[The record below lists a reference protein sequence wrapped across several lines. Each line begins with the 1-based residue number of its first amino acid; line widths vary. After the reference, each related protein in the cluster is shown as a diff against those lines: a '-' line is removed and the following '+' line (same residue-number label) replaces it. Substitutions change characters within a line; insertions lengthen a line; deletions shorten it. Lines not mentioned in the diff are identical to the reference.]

1 MDDGWPLW
9 CSTSHNIQQTK
20 ASAPIKE
27 VQIMDKISDKWCYLL
42 FVAVWAIVVAVAD
55 MNWPDHMGGGG
66 HLMAALG
73 LG

>member
-1 MDDGWPLW
+1 MTDRYWY
-9 CSTSHNIQQTK
+9 
-20 ASAPIKE
+20 
-27 VQIMDKISDKWCYLL
+27 YLM
-42 FVAVWAIVVAVAD
+42 VAMWAIVVAVAD

>member
-1 MDDGWPLW
+1 
-9 CSTSHNIQQTK
+9 
-20 ASAPIKE
+20 
-27 VQIMDKISDKWCYLL
+27 MDKISDKWCYLL
-42 FVAVWAIVVAVAD
+42 FVAMWAIVVAVAD